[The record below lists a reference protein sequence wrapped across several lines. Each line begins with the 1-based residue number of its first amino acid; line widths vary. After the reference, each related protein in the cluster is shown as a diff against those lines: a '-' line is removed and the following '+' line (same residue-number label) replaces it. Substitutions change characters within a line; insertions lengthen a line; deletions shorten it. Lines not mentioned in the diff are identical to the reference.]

1 MGGCGLYFL
10 FVHFS
15 CEDLLCE
22 IIQFLRRK
30 KRRPNERKDMS
41 SKKTRGFQSS
51 DSCLTRRIMHG
62 ILAWDGRRRT
72 GTGRDHLAEISFRSE
87 PAIFYLGTHENP
99 RPPKGSAGP
108 CHETSISENFI
119 CARLIRILMASEDPK
134 LSIPGFLGMVR
145 SRFSSVGATKG
156 TQLVP
161 SSSQAHRPQ
170 PLNLYNNSTRT
181 GETRETANAA
191 HMRLAASPD
200 APICVC

>member
-1 MGGCGLYFL
+1 
-10 FVHFS
+10 
-15 CEDLLCE
+15 
-22 IIQFLRRK
+22 
-30 KRRPNERKDMS
+30 MS
-41 SKKTRGFQSS
+41 SKNTRGFQSS

-62 ILAWDGRRRT
+62 ILEWDGRRRT

-99 RPPKGSAGP
+99 RPPKRSAGP

-161 SSSQAHRPQ
+161 SSSQAHS
-170 PLNLYNNSTRT
+170 L
-181 GETRETANAA
+181 
-191 HMRLAASPD
+191 
-200 APICVC
+200 